1 MRADLPKGTA
11 AAQLT
16 HAAGMSFGPTPLD
29 ATVHAVVLE
38 VPDENALLELMPK
51 LDSSGNSYVAFRE
64 PDPPYLG
71 QVTAI
76 GVRPTTDRS
85 SLAFLRSLPLYG
97 KEK

>member
-1 MRADLPKGTA
+1 
-11 AAQLT
+11 
-16 HAAGMSFGPTPLD
+16 MSFGTTPIDSL
-29 ATVHAVVLE
+29 VHAVVLE
-38 VPDENALLELMPK
+38 VPSEEDLLRLIPK
-51 LDSSGNSYVAFRE
+51 LDASGNSYVAFRE

-76 GVRPTTDRS
+76 GVHPTSDRS